1 MGRGTVADGAD
12 NNLRSFRF
20 ECMPPSLITRNIS
33 CNKISTLTQHSG
45 AGNDQ
50 TIHLPNLNHF
60 DTNFNKL
67 ARLPSNIYA
76 LILQHIFLS
85 QNKLEILSSHIRHT
99 PSPPSPTSQKPLSIT
114 QNHTPS

>member
-12 NNLRSFRF
+12 DYLRSFRF
-20 ECMPPSLITRNIS
+20 ECMPPSLITLDIS
-33 CNKISTLTQHSG
+33 CNKISTLTLSQHSG

-50 TIHLPNLNHF
+50 TIHLPNLTHF

-67 ARLPSNIYA
+67 ARLPSNIYT

-85 QNKLEILSSHIRHT
+85 
-99 PSPPSPTSQKPLSIT
+99 
-114 QNHTPS
+114 